1 MKMRKILCFILMMVY
16 VTGFAAAKTAG
27 EKKLQ
32 LSILAGIHK
41 VSGYGSEGD
50 YIAGENDFPVMPSHR
65 QSCLG
70 ISFAYSLTKKAVIE
84 LAGRYYSSTEVTL
97 EDPSDQD
104 TLAINTAKHYSVTA
118 NFIYRL
124 SGKAFSPFL
133 AVGIGIDNLSAKD
146 ETYTSGYGYEIEFL
160 APGKKTD
167 LLFNLGG
174 GIQYSF
180 SSGFGMLA
188 DVRYVIIFD
197 NPSNIKSL
205 NLMAGIF
212 MKF

>member
-1 MKMRKILCFILMMVY
+1 MKRILFSILMMVY
-16 VTGFAAAKTAG
+16 VTGFAAAETTA

-41 VSGYGSEGD
+41 VSGYGSQAD
-50 YIAGENDFPVMPSHR
+50 YISGENDFPVMPSH
-65 QSCLG
+65 QPSCLG
-70 ISFAYSLTKKAVIE
+70 ISFAYSLTKKAGIE
-84 LAGRYYSSTEVTL
+84 LAGRYYFSSKVSL

-104 TLAINTAKHYSVTA
+104 TLEINSAKHFSVTG

-124 SGKAFSPFL
+124 SGKTFSPFL
-133 AVGIGIDNLSAKD
+133 AVGVGIDNLVAKN
-146 ETYTSGYGYEIEFL
+146 ETSTSEYGYEIEFL
-160 APGKKTD
+160 APEKKTD

-188 DVRYVIIFD
+188 DVRYVIVFD
-197 NPSNIKSL
+197 KPSNIKSL

>member
-1 MKMRKILCFILMMVY
+1 MRKILFFILMMVY
-16 VTGFAAAKTAG
+16 LTGFAAAETAG
-27 EKKLQ
+27 EKRLQ

-41 VSGYGSEGD
+41 VSGYGSQED
-50 YIAGENDFPVMPSHR
+50 YRAGENDFPVMPSH
-65 QSCLG
+65 QPSCLG

-84 LAGRYYSSTEVTL
+84 LAGRYYFSSTVTL

-104 TLAINTAKHYSVTA
+104 TLEVNSAKHFSVTA

-124 SGKAFSPFL
+124 SGKTFSPFL
-133 AVGIGIDNLSAKD
+133 AVGGGIDNLLVKD

-160 APGKKTD
+160 APEKKTD
-167 LLFNLGG
+167 LVFNLGG

-180 SSGFGMLA
+180 SPGFGMVM
-188 DVRYVIIFD
+188 DVRYVIVFD
-197 NPSNIKSL
+197 KPSNVKSL
-205 NLMAGIF
+205 NLMAGVF

>member
-1 MKMRKILCFILMMVY
+1 MKKILISILMMVY

-27 EKKLQ
+27 EKRLQ

-41 VSGYGSEGD
+41 VSGYGSQAD

-65 QSCLG
+65 PSSLG
-70 ISFAYSLTKKAVIE
+70 MSFAYSLTKKAAFE
-84 LAGRYYSSTEVTL
+84 LSGRYYFSSKVTL

-104 TLAINTAKHYSVTA
+104 TVEINSARHFSVTA

-124 SGKAFSPFL
+124 SVKTFSPFL
-133 AVGIGIDNLSAKD
+133 VVGGGIDNLLAKD
-146 ETYTSGYGYEIEFL
+146 ETYISEYGYEIEFL
-160 APGKKTD
+160 APEKKTD
-167 LLFNLGG
+167 LVFNLGG

-180 SSGFGMLA
+180 SSGFGMVL
-188 DVRYVIIFD
+188 DIRYVMVFD
-197 NPSNIKSL
+197 KPSNVKSL

-212 MKF
+212 IKF